1 MTQDT
6 NRRHFL
12 QTSLAAGAILSMS
25 TNTSQ
30 GDVRSGAPFA
40 AMANPTV
47 RPGRVRWHA
56 DLAAASAASRNSGT
70 PVFLF
75 QMLGRLDERFC

>member
-12 QTSLAAGAILSMS
+12 QTSLAAGAILSLS
-25 TNTSQ
+25 TNSSQ
-30 GDVRSGAPFA
+30 GDIRAGAPFA
-40 AMANPTV
+40 AGANPTV

-56 DLAAASAASRNSGT
+56 DFATACAASRESGK